1 MKTITLL
8 CFFVSTAFLG
18 LAQNVFTNGTFDTP
32 AAWTVI
38 QQNTNNNATAII
50 ADGVVTFDD
59 INEAGWGAE
68 GHVAIY
74 KSFTVAES
82 GWYQF
87 DAEVITNGL
96 SDHWFELYV
105 GTTTPVDESEY
116 NTADFGAVNLL
127 ALSTWDCGDFNTYSG
142 SWLDTDCKGLDGKIE
157 LDASTTYYAL
167 VRTGGITW
175 GAGVVLD
182 NLTLVTTEA
191 PPAPTPLTN
200 FNFDFDTPTTIEEEN
215 LTFNENATNTVT
227 DGINTSTNVGEL
239 TGVNN
244 NWWSQI
250 KIVNADGIDLST
262 SDRGLSVKVK
272 GPRTSTLTIKIESGG
287 DEHAVTANYTTENVW
302 QTLTFDFSAFNST
315 NNTKIAL
322 FFDIQTDF
330 DAAVDPNLNIFQV
343 DDLVFG
349 AFASLGVEDFKMEGI
364 SVSPNPTNNTWNVS
378 STKGRISSVT
388 VFDILGKKVISLRPN
403 TLSTAIDASNLTS
416 GIYITKISTDLGS
429 TTKKLIKH

>member
-1 MKTITLL
+1 MKTTTLL

-142 SWLDTDCKGLDGKIE
+142 SWLDTE
-157 LDASTTYYAL
+157 M
-167 VRTGGITW
+167 
-175 GAGVVLD
+175 
-182 NLTLVTTEA
+182 
-191 PPAPTPLTN
+191 
-200 FNFDFDTPTTIEEEN
+200 
-215 LTFNENATNTVT
+215 
-227 DGINTSTNVGEL
+227 
-239 TGVNN
+239 
-244 NWWSQI
+244 
-250 KIVNADGIDLST
+250 
-262 SDRGLSVKVK
+262 VKM
-272 GPRTSTLTIKIESGG
+272 
-287 DEHAVTANYTTENVW
+287 
-302 QTLTFDFSAFNST
+302 
-315 NNTKIAL
+315 
-322 FFDIQTDF
+322 F
-330 DAAVDPNLNIFQV
+330 DAIDHVI
-343 DDLVFG
+343 
-349 AFASLGVEDFKMEGI
+349 
-364 SVSPNPTNNTWNVS
+364 PT
-378 STKGRISSVT
+378 
-388 VFDILGKKVISLRPN
+388 
-403 TLSTAIDASNLTS
+403 
-416 GIYITKISTDLGS
+416 
-429 TTKKLIKH
+429 